1 MKKVFLALMCGAA
14 VVMFIAC
21 GNGNKKADST
31 RTLKEVTEKAFE
43 TGILGE
49 RTKVAVQAAFKGV
62 GLTLSQVEP
71 DYKYI
76 DEDTLKIYR
85 GVVYQGRYEG
95 SAVFIKTDNTDVSRE
110 EFESYVRKIY
120 AVTQKIADEG
130 KVINGFER
138 KSKPEEAVMEWAVD
152 DILAQKIL
160 GFPLDAFDWGFRL
173 KGKYMRIA
181 VSLLK
186 ANKKYPARLQVHFYD
201 ALQKSMDETMKD
213 AEKALEDPKVQK
225 ALEDAFKK

>member
-43 TGILGE
+43 TGLFGE

-62 GLTLSQVEP
+62 GLTLGQVEP

-76 DEDTLKIYR
+76 DEDTLKIYL

-95 SAVFIKTDNTDVSRE
+95 SAVFINLKVND
-110 EFESYVRKIY
+110 YVE
-120 AVTQKIADEG
+120 V
-130 KVINGFER
+130 
-138 KSKPEEAVMEWAVD
+138 
-152 DILAQKIL
+152 
-160 GFPLDAFDWGFRL
+160 
-173 KGKYMRIA
+173 
-181 VSLLK
+181 
-186 ANKKYPARLQVHFYD
+186 
-201 ALQKSMDETMKD
+201 
-213 AEKALEDPKVQK
+213 
-225 ALEDAFKK
+225 